1 MSDILDSIHQIALSA
16 GQVILQH
23 YHRNVEVMEKADK
36 SPVTAADLAAN
47 TVIVESL
54 AKLTPDLPILSEE
67 SAHADWQERQH
78 WRTFWLVDPLDG
90 TKEFL
95 KGNGEFTVNIA
106 LIKNGKPVLAVV
118 FAPALGKSWLGDGLS
133 AWVETGKGRKP
144 IKVCS
149 QIIPTVVGSRSHPS
163 PEMANYLN
171 DLQEYKMVSVG
182 SSLKFCLI
190 AEGAAQIYPRLG
202 PTMMW
207 DTAAGQCIAE
217 SAGAK
222 VTQLDGQQ
230 LQYHRE
236 KLLNPSFICFEPS
249 IASRD

>member
-1 MSDILDSIHQIALSA
+1 MSNILDSILQIALDA

-23 YHRNVEVMEKADK
+23 YHSNVEVQEKADK

-47 TVIVESL
+47 TVIVGKL
-54 AKLTPDLPILSEE
+54 QKLTPDVPVLSEE
-67 SAHADWQERQH
+67 STHTHWQERQF
-78 WRTFWLVDPLDG
+78 WNTFWLVDPLDG

-118 FAPALGKSWLGDGLS
+118 HAPALEKSWLGDGRS
-133 AWVETGKGRKP
+133 AWVETSEGREP

-149 QIIPTVVGSRSHPS
+149 ETIPTVVGSRSHPS

-171 DLQEYKMVSVG
+171 DLKEYKIVSVG
-182 SSLKFCLI
+182 SSLKFCLV
-190 AEGAAQIYPRLG
+190 AEGVAQLYPRLG

-222 VTQLDGQQ
+222 VTLLDGQP

-236 KLLNPSFICFEPS
+236 ELLNPYFVCYESS
-249 IASRD
+249 VN

>member
-1 MSDILDSIHQIALSA
+1 MNNILESIHQIALDA

-23 YHRNVEVMEKADK
+23 YHRGVEVMKKADN
-36 SPVTAADLAAN
+36 SPVTEADIAAN
-47 TVIVESL
+47 TVIIEHL
-54 AKLTPDLPILSEE
+54 LKLTPDIPILSEE
-67 SAHADWQERQH
+67 SAHADWQERQF
-78 WRTFWLVDPLDG
+78 WETFWLVDPLDG

-118 FAPALGKSWLGDGLS
+118 YAPALGKSWLGDGVS
-133 AWVETGKGRKP
+133 AWVVNEAGRKQ
-144 IKVCS
+144 IKACS
-149 QIIPTVVGSRSHPS
+149 ATIPTVVGSRSHPS
-163 PEMANYLN
+163 PDMEEYLN
-171 DLQEYKMVSVG
+171 TLHTYKVVSVG
-182 SSLKFCLI
+182 SSLKFCLV
-190 AEGAAQIYPRLG
+190 AEGVAQIYPRLG

-222 VTQLDGQQ
+222 VTLLDGQP

-236 KLLNPSFICFEPS
+236 ELLNPYFVCHELSYNY
-249 IASRD
+249 